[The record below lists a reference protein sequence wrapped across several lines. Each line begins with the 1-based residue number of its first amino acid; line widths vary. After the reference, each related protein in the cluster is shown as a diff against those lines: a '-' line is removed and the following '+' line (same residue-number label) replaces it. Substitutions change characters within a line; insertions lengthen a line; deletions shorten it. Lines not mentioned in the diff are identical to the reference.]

1 MYIAKKKTMEKRTT
15 RILLIVSG
23 VIALG
28 GISYYIYIE
37 KQKKKYTKI
46 VVNSLNEMSEN
57 YDIFNTKK

>member
-1 MYIAKKKTMEKRTT
+1 MEKRTT

-46 VVNSLNEMSEN
+46 LENSVDKIINQ
-57 YDIFNTKK
+57 YDVFKLEKK

>member
-1 MYIAKKKTMEKRTT
+1 MEKRTT

-37 KQKKKYTKI
+37 QQKKKITKI
-46 VVNSLNEMSEN
+46 LENSVDKIINQ
-57 YDIFNTKK
+57 YDVFKLEKK

>member
-1 MYIAKKKTMEKRTT
+1 MEKRTT

-57 YDIFNTKK
+57 YEIYNTKK

>member
-1 MYIAKKKTMEKRTT
+1 MEKRTT

-46 VVNSLNEMSEN
+46 LENSVDKILKE
-57 YDIFNTKK
+57 YDVFNTIK

>member
-28 GISYYIYIE
+28 CISYYIYIE

>member
-37 KQKKKYTKI
+37 QQKKKYTKI